1 MYSNIMYFL
10 TILGRIMSILRFSIV
25 MLALSH
31 FWLMKM
37 IILLLFDLIR
47 ILTLLM
53 SKSKRH
59 QLKNY
64 SETE

>member
-10 TILGRIMSILRFSIV
+10 MILGRIMSILRFSIV

-47 ILTLLM
+47 ILTPLM

-64 SETE
+64 SEMV